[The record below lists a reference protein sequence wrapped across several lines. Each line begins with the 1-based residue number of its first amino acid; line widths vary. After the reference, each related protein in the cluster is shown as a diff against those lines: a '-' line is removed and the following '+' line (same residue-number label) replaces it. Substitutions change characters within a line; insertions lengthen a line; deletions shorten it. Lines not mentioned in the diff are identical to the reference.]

1 MKVAILT
8 DIHSNLPA
16 LEAVLSAIDEAG
28 IERRWCLGDV
38 VGYGAQPDECTKLV
52 SERCELSLVGN
63 HDLAV
68 TGEISTEVFS
78 ASAAAAVEWTR
89 ANSADSTIDFLKAQ
103 RPENTEHEVGLYH
116 ASPRDPVWEYV
127 LAVDQA
133 RECIAEQASRVS
145 FIGHSHVALWFS
157 DSDGPPGADGGGQAE
172 DGRVMDLSEHRWLL
186 NPGQRGP
193 ASRRRSAR
201 RLAGAGHGRV
211 EGRLSPR
218 GLRHRHGG
226 GGDQG
231 GGPPRVARRPPL
243 RGPIMAPERART
255 GLSGAPA
262 TIAAMPN
269 SLRPIVLALFLAAA
283 AVGILGCGGSSGPD
297 PSISAQEAAV
307 LSSKIDEI
315 QANVQVGSCLVA
327 ADKTDDLIADVQE
340 LPSSVNSDVKS
351 ALQNGANQLKI
362 LLADPTQCQGRTTT
376 SQTTTSTP
384 STTASTTT
392 KTQPTTTTRTQT
404 QPTTTTNTSTQG
416 TTIGGNSGG
425 IGPGQMSPRSPKGE
439 LISDRYRIE
448 DRLGS
453 GGMST
458 VFRATDTILERTV
471 AVKILAEHLS
481 DDDRFVARFRRE
493 ALAVA
498 KLVHPNIV
506 QVYDTGND
514 GGQYYI
520 VMEYVR
526 GRSGAQLLQAEGK
539 LDPETSVEIGV
550 QACAGLDYA
559 HRHGIIHRDVKPGN
573 LMIIGGPAGG
583 GDMTVKLADFGIARA
598 SEQTRITQVGSVV
611 GTAAYLAPEQARGE
625 EANPSTD
632 VYSLGVVLYQFLTG
646 RLPYEG
652 ASLAELAVRQQS
664 EQPLHPSSYSEDV
677 PEAVGDAVLVAL
689 ESDPSRRFAA
699 AGELADALR
708 RGLTGES
715 PVRTAQTRVLGGDAP
730 TSATRHMPRTRTQRQ
745 RRPVQ
750 PRGRQAPAQA
760 PRRRRAPQMAR
771 NLLALI
777 AILLLAAAVAAIV
790 VLASSNSGGKINLDQ
805 VVKQNVN
812 DQIDALKQ
820 VVDDNTK

>member
-1 MKVAILT
+1 
-8 DIHSNLPA
+8 
-16 LEAVLSAIDEAG
+16 
-28 IERRWCLGDV
+28 
-38 VGYGAQPDECTKLV
+38 
-52 SERCELSLVGN
+52 
-63 HDLAV
+63 
-68 TGEISTEVFS
+68 
-78 ASAAAAVEWTR
+78 
-89 ANSADSTIDFLKAQ
+89 
-103 RPENTEHEVGLYH
+103 
-116 ASPRDPVWEYV
+116 
-127 LAVDQA
+127 
-133 RECIAEQASRVS
+133 
-145 FIGHSHVALWFS
+145 
-157 DSDGPPGADGGGQAE
+157 
-172 DGRVMDLSEHRWLL
+172 
-186 NPGQRGP
+186 
-193 ASRRRSAR
+193 
-201 RLAGAGHGRV
+201 
-211 EGRLSPR
+211 
-218 GLRHRHGG
+218 
-226 GGDQG
+226 
-231 GGPPRVARRPPL
+231 
-243 RGPIMAPERART
+243 
-255 GLSGAPA
+255 
-262 TIAAMPN
+262 
-269 SLRPIVLALFLAAA
+269 
-283 AVGILGCGGSSGPD
+283 
-297 PSISAQEAAV
+297 
-307 LSSKIDEI
+307 
-315 QANVQVGSCLVA
+315 
-327 ADKTDDLIADVQE
+327 
-340 LPSSVNSDVKS
+340 
-351 ALQNGANQLKI
+351 
-362 LLADPTQCQGRTTT
+362 
-376 SQTTTSTP
+376 
-384 STTASTTT
+384 
-392 KTQPTTTTRTQT
+392 
-404 QPTTTTNTSTQG
+404 
-416 TTIGGNSGG
+416 
-425 IGPGQMSPRSPKGE
+425 MSPRSPKGE

-520 VMEYVR
+520 VMEYVQ

-539 LDPETSVEIGV
+539 LDPETSVEIGI

-598 SEQTRITQVGSVV
+598 TEQSRITQVGSVV

-625 EANPSTD
+625 EANPSSD

-664 EQPLHPSSYSEDV
+664 EQPLNPSSYSEAV

-689 ESDPSRRFAA
+689 ASDPSRRFAA

-715 PVRTAQTRVLGGDAP
+715 PARTAQTRVLGGDAP
-730 TSATRHMPRTRTQRQ
+730 TASTRHMPRTRTQRQ

-750 PRGRQAPAQA
+750 PRQRQEAP
-760 PRRRRAPQMAR
+760 PRRRRAPQVAR
-771 NLLALI
+771 NLLAII

-790 VLASSNSGGKINLDQ
+790 VLASSGGGDKIDLDK
-805 VVKQNVN
+805 VVKQNVT

>member
-1 MKVAILT
+1 
-8 DIHSNLPA
+8 
-16 LEAVLSAIDEAG
+16 
-28 IERRWCLGDV
+28 
-38 VGYGAQPDECTKLV
+38 
-52 SERCELSLVGN
+52 
-63 HDLAV
+63 
-68 TGEISTEVFS
+68 
-78 ASAAAAVEWTR
+78 
-89 ANSADSTIDFLKAQ
+89 
-103 RPENTEHEVGLYH
+103 
-116 ASPRDPVWEYV
+116 
-127 LAVDQA
+127 
-133 RECIAEQASRVS
+133 
-145 FIGHSHVALWFS
+145 
-157 DSDGPPGADGGGQAE
+157 
-172 DGRVMDLSEHRWLL
+172 
-186 NPGQRGP
+186 
-193 ASRRRSAR
+193 
-201 RLAGAGHGRV
+201 
-211 EGRLSPR
+211 
-218 GLRHRHGG
+218 
-226 GGDQG
+226 
-231 GGPPRVARRPPL
+231 
-243 RGPIMAPERART
+243 
-255 GLSGAPA
+255 
-262 TIAAMPN
+262 
-269 SLRPIVLALFLAAA
+269 
-283 AVGILGCGGSSGPD
+283 
-297 PSISAQEAAV
+297 
-307 LSSKIDEI
+307 
-315 QANVQVGSCLVA
+315 
-327 ADKTDDLIADVQE
+327 
-340 LPSSVNSDVKS
+340 
-351 ALQNGANQLKI
+351 
-362 LLADPTQCQGRTTT
+362 
-376 SQTTTSTP
+376 
-384 STTASTTT
+384 
-392 KTQPTTTTRTQT
+392 
-404 QPTTTTNTSTQG
+404 
-416 TTIGGNSGG
+416 
-425 IGPGQMSPRSPKGE
+425 MSPRSPKGE

-611 GTAAYLAPEQARGE
+611 GTAAYLAPEQARGD
-625 EANPSTD
+625 EANPSSD

-664 EQPLHPSSYSEDV
+664 EQPLHPNNYSEAV
-677 PEAVGDAVLVAL
+677 PESVGDAVLVAL

-715 PVRTAQTRVLGGDAP
+715 PARTAQTRVLGGDAP
-730 TSATRHMPRTRTQRQ
+730 TDATRHMPRTRTQRQ

-750 PRGRQAPAQA
+750 PRQRQAAP

-777 AILLLAAAVAAIV
+777 AILLLAAVVAAIV
-790 VLASSNSGGKINLDQ
+790 VLASGGSGGKINLDQ